1 MIFKP
6 EFKKRRVSI
15 AGILHRR
22 NDTVSTHGSNNIG
35 SLKFSTGNF
44 LIYFCS
50 AFSISKFTIVKMAL

>member
-15 AGILHRR
+15 AGILYRR

-44 LIYFCS
+44 EPAKEFL
-50 AFSISKFTIVKMAL
+50 